1 MCLLLIAWK
10 VHPRYELLVAAN
22 RDEHHARPTAPL
34 DYWPDAPGVVA
45 GRDLVAAG
53 TWLATLPDGRF
64 ATVTN
69 FRDEAPPAVGPRSRG
84 ELVMRFFDSGLA
96 PDAFAAALA
105 ADHAQYAGFNLV
117 VGDQE
122 QLIYASNRTRQ
133 FSQPLAPGLHGLSNH
148 QLGTPWPKVR
158 QGLQAL
164 RSHVD
169 TGHDS
174 VEPLFD
180 ALLEQQLD
188 LTINEA
194 APAGTLPW
202 PASSGPF
209 ISQEQFG
216 TRATTLL
223 WRDNANHICIEERRF
238 APRGVPTGRSRI
250 TLGATQ

>member
-1 MCLLLIAWK
+1 MCLLLVAWK

-34 DYWPDAPGVVA
+34 DYWADVPGVVA

-53 TWLATLPDGRF
+53 TWLATLADGRF

-69 FRDEAPPAVGPRSRG
+69 FRDEATPAAGLRSRG
-84 ELVMRFFDSGLA
+84 ELVMRFFDSGLP
-96 PDAFAAALA
+96 PDAFAQALA
-105 ADHAQYAGFNLV
+105 ADQSQYAGFNLI
-117 VGDQE
+117 VGDRE
-122 QLIYASNRTRQ
+122 QLIYVSNRNQQ
-133 FSQPLAPGLHGLSNH
+133 FVQPLAPGLHGLSNH
-148 QLGTPWPKVR
+148 RLGTPWPKVT
-158 QGLQAL
+158 QGLHAL

-169 TGHDS
+169 AGQDT

-188 LTINEA
+188 TA
-194 APAGTLPW
+194 ATDVANSGDLPW

-209 ISQEQFG
+209 ISQDRFG

-223 WRDNANHICIEERRF
+223 WRDTANHICIEERRF
-238 APRGVPTGRSRI
+238 APHGVPTGRSRMS
-250 TLGATQ
+250 LSP